1 MQAKAGYYIQFQSFV
16 NMNHLR
22 SPKTNHAFLSWSL
35 LLALSL
41 AGMILLFIC
50 TSQWGVGAS
59 VDSIAY
65 IGGAREIIKG
75 NGYRSQISGSPITQW
90 PPLFSAALA
99 LIGFSGIDPLDA
111 ARILNGIL
119 FGLNIFLVGI
129 ILKKYTNSTL
139 TASLGSF
146 FMVASHSMALIH
158 GTAWSEPLFILWS
171 LIVCFCLTQYLET
184 GSKLMLICG
193 AVGAALACLT
203 RYVGISLIATGGIMI
218 LFFNSRNWK
227 KRFLDCSLFLAVS
240 FLPLGLWFVRNR
252 LSAGN
257 LTHMDHQF
265 HPPTWNFFAS
275 LFPTVT
281 AWLFPPLWPE
291 FLKNAVL
298 ITVAGLTLA
307 AFIVNMIKKPDEA
320 SNSNWLTSP
329 PFRFCLSLVF
339 FGVFYFGMLIFHRT
353 FADVDIK
360 VSSRYMSPL
369 YATSLLFVLM
379 IIHRWLTSYRPHFLV
394 KGLLFCLVTLLGF
407 ASVTHAYVHYSKLY
421 YKGTQYTSRKWRIAE
436 TITKLKDL
444 PRSPVIYSNAPTS
457 IYFLLGQPAKR
468 LPKKYDDEHVTK
480 NQTDKP
486 ATDYLE
492 FLSAIKVKLAA
503 KKGYIVLFNSKVSI
517 KQKWFE
523 IPPEELKERLSLV
536 PVAELKDGIIY
547 QVEQT

>member
-1 MQAKAGYYIQFQSFV
+1 
-16 NMNHLR
+16 MNHLK
-22 SPKTNHAFLSWSL
+22 SSNSSHAFLSWSL

-111 ARILNGIL
+111 ARILNGVL
-119 FGLNIFLVGI
+119 FGLNILLAGI

-139 TASLGSF
+139 TAILGSF
-146 FMVASHSMALIH
+146 FMIASHSMALIH
-158 GTAWSEPLFILWS
+158 GMAWSEPLFILWS
-171 LIVCFCLTQYLET
+171 LIIFLCLTQYLET
-184 GSKLMLICG
+184 GSKVLLF
-193 AVGAALACLT
+193 ASAAGAALACLT

-218 LFFNSRNWK
+218 LFFNSGNWK

-240 FLPLGLWFVRNR
+240 FLPLGLWFARNR

-281 AWLFPPLWPE
+281 AWIFPPLWPE

-298 ITVAGLTLA
+298 ITVAGLTFAGL
-307 AFIVNMIKKPDEA
+307 IVNRSKKTGGAD
-320 SNSNWLTSP
+320 NSNWLTNP

-339 FGVFYFGMLIFHRT
+339 FGIFYFGMLIFHRT

-360 VSSRYMSPL
+360 VSLRYMSPL
-369 YATSLLFVLM
+369 YVTSLLFVL
-379 IIHRWLTSYRPHFLV
+379 IILQRWLNPYRQHLAV

-407 ASVTHAYVHYSKLY
+407 ASVANAYLHYSKLY

-436 TITKLKDL
+436 TMTKLKTL
-444 PRSPVIYSNAPTS
+444 PPSPVIYSNAPTP
-457 IYFLLGQPAKR
+457 IYFLLGQPVKR
-468 LPKKYDDEHVTK
+468 LPKKFDDEHVTK
-480 NQTDKP
+480 IQTDKP
-486 ATDYLE
+486 TTDYLE
-492 FLSAIKVKLAA
+492 RLSAMKVKLAS
-503 KKGYIVLFNSKVSI
+503 KKGYIVLFNSKVSV

-523 IPPEELKERLSLV
+523 IPPEELKERLSLA
-536 PVAELKDGIIY
+536 PVAELKDGVIY
-547 QVEQT
+547 QVAQT